1 MKNVTQKSK
10 IQNPKSKI
18 PILLIAAILALVL
31 DQLTKLWI
39 VANVADKSP
48 ISIISGFARLRYTEN
63 TGAAFGFF
71 QGWTSL
77 LSVAAI
83 IIIVVIV
90 LSASKVS
97 ANPLSMV
104 ALGLV
109 TGGALGNLVDRLRLG
124 YVVDFIDVYGLRLPI
139 NNVHYTFP
147 VFNVADSAIT
157 VGAILL
163 MATLIFGKESPQ
175 TTSASGSPT
184 QGEASHTPLALV
196 NPVSGTS
203 KATTPAGWAG
213 LFVMLAGLFLIA
225 FRQAS
230 KRS

>member
-1 MKNVTQKSK
+1 MKP
-10 IQNPKSKI
+10 INPKSEIRNPKSRI

-39 VANVADKSP
+39 VANVAEKPS
-48 ISIISGFARLRYTEN
+48 ISIISGFVRLRYTEN

-90 LSASKVS
+90 ISASKVS

-109 TGGALGNLVDRLRLG
+109 TGGALGNLADRLRLG
-124 YVVDFIDVYGLRLPI
+124 YVVDFIDVHGLRLPI
-139 NNVHYTFP
+139 NNVNYSFP

-157 VGAILL
+157 IGAILL

-175 TTSASGSPT
+175 TASSTGNST

-196 NPVSGTS
+196 NPVSLTS
-203 KATTPAGWAG
+203 KAPTPAGWAG

-230 KRS
+230 RRS